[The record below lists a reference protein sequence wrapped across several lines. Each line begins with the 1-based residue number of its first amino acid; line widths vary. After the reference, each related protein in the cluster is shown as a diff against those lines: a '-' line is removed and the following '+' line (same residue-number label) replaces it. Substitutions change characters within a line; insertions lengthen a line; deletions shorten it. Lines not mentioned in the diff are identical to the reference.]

1 MKTKIEIMSIQDLL
15 HMPKLKDL
23 YGVIII
29 FVTTKSNYYNF
40 GHTLFYYLDIADTKA
55 PVITRQTIITL
66 KKILECKLEI
76 NTYYDT
82 IYVCCDAG
90 LSRSPAVAF
99 FLATKLGDHKRA
111 LEIDDKYRFLNVALF
126 KKLMVEI

>member
-1 MKTKIEIMSIQDLL
+1 MKIEIMSIQDLL
-15 HMPKLKDL
+15 HIPSLKNNEECAI
-23 YGVIII
+23 V
-29 FVTTKSNYYNF
+29 FVTLKPDYYDF
-40 GHTLFYYLDIADTKA
+40 GNTDFYLLNIADIDT
-55 PVITRQTIITL
+55 PIITL
-66 KKILECKLEI
+66 ESINNIKWILARHE
-76 NTYYDT
+76 YYKT

-90 LSRSPAVAF
+90 LSRSPAVAY